1 MSIFPLKKLISI
13 IAVLILLMFFLSVPS
28 PSLADVKTSCS
39 DEGKAVCKAVFGDCC
54 DTQCC
59 QDYLTGGSYCD
70 SSPDCKT
77 TPAGRCH
84 TQCLEKNCHGYR
96 VDVTTGEC
104 AECLDCCTPPAAT
117 MATDKACQEHCKGEY
132 KFDTSNKCC
141 TCTGTSFTDE
151 MTCKTHC
158 AEKEGKSYQ
167 YDSNTPPYCTCV
179 DEDISTESICSEHCK
194 PNEYKWNESAEP
206 SQRCQCVNP
215 GDEDS
220 SSSSLKAPINLEVGI
235 GGETTTKGI
244 SYYIGTVYQFATVIV
259 GVLAAVMIIIG
270 GIQYSASAGNPA
282 ALGSAKET
290 ITSAIIGLVI
300 VLMSYL
306 ILGTFSGKFT
316 NLTEPRIKRIE
327 IGNSD
332 RKTPIHEVCLPGEK
346 YFGDLKTCSAYCGT
360 RWQRNCEKR
369 TGADKETS
377 VYCCLEQPADEQSK
391 FCENKCEEA
400 THCARTLS
408 CLAMFSDSEC
418 ERMANESRAM
428 CRMTGGSG
436 KDCNEITKA
445 TLVLFNPHF
454 DEAKC
459 QTTRQRME
467 TLCANHNCGAPTYG
481 AMSKSGRNVMFCC
494 TTPPASV
501 PAN

>member
-1 MSIFPLKKLISI
+1 MSIFPLKKPVSI

-70 SSPDCKT
+70 NSPDCKT

-104 AECLDCCTPPAAT
+104 AECLDCCTPPAAA

-167 YDSNTPPYCTCV
+167 YDSNSPPYCTCV

-259 GVLAAVMIIIG
+259 GVLATVMIIIG

-316 NLTEPRIKRIE
+316 NLTEPRIKTIS

-332 RKTPIHEVCLPGEK
+332 PSSDYKDCHWEIYPEGEYGCKTGFVSVDNKYCSKADMPDNWRRRLCCCAPKSKEERDKNIPEYTYNICSSNGICEQTTSKLKRENECATLGAKCNKDHIAECRWENEEEARARCKNGTTYYGGYWCCLAASPEKCKGDEERCFPGECCRG
-346 YFGDLKTCSAYCGT
+346 FVCGGPSDPGVPGI
-360 RWQRNCEKR
+360 C
-369 TGADKETS
+369 
-377 VYCCLEQPADEQSK
+377 VFK
-391 FCENKCEEA
+391 FE
-400 THCARTLS
+400 
-408 CLAMFSDSEC
+408 
-418 ERMANESRAM
+418 
-428 CRMTGGSG
+428 
-436 KDCNEITKA
+436 
-445 TLVLFNPHF
+445 
-454 DEAKC
+454 
-459 QTTRQRME
+459 
-467 TLCANHNCGAPTYG
+467 
-481 AMSKSGRNVMFCC
+481 
-494 TTPPASV
+494 
-501 PAN
+501 